1 MKNYYKLQIKVTTAH
16 IQKNKR
22 AKDANLGSEVCYKKE
37 ELAWMGLI
45 SASRQVIQRDICQS
59 SKQNNFISPINLV
72 AMIVL
77 K

>member
-37 ELAWMGLI
+37 ELA
-45 SASRQVIQRDICQS
+45 
-59 SKQNNFISPINLV
+59 
-72 AMIVL
+72 
-77 K
+77 